1 MKSNQKLAVALV
13 AGIANGGAVIHGLN
27 AQTTPP
33 VYVVVDISDITNPE
47 GFKAIPPRT
56 GPETLTPFGGK
67 YVIGTENITAL
78 HGIAPKRFVLIA
90 FPSVEEAKAWK
101 ASANSK
107 EVEVIR
113 DKTTKSSEFLV
124 GGM

>member
-47 GFKAIPPRT
+47 GFKAISVEPAGDADSFWWQVR
-56 GPETLTPFGGK
+56 
-67 YVIGTENITAL
+67 YSTENITAL

>member
-13 AGIANGGAVIHGLN
+13 AGIAIGGAVIHGLN

-56 GPETLTPFGGK
+56 GPETLIPFGGK
-67 YVIGTENITAL
+67 YVIRTENITAL
-78 HGIAPKRFVLIA
+78 DGIAPKRFVLIA

-101 ASANSK
+101 ASATRRK
-107 EVEVIR
+107 L
-113 DKTTKSSEFLV
+113 T
-124 GGM
+124 

>member
-13 AGIANGGAVIHGLN
+13 AGIAIGGAVIHGLN

-56 GPETLTPFGGK
+56 GPETLIPFGGK
-67 YVIGTENITAL
+67 YVILVLKTLPHSMELRRSGLSSLLFPAWR
-78 HGIAPKRFVLIA
+78 KRKPGRPRQLEG
-90 FPSVEEAKAWK
+90 S
-101 ASANSK
+101 
-107 EVEVIR
+107 
-113 DKTTKSSEFLV
+113 
-124 GGM
+124 